1 MFLDPT
7 FVLLIPAIILAFWA
21 QSEVKRSFS
30 KYSRVNSTFGMTG
43 VRLARF
49 LLDNAG
55 LSDVEVEA
63 VRGKLT
69 DHYDPRR
76 RRVRLSEST
85 INSKSIAALGVV
97 AHEVGHA
104 IQDSRQYTP
113 LVLRNMFAPVAGF
126 GSSLSWIVFIVGL
139 LFFSPVMIRIG
150 IVLFLSVVLFALITL
165 PVEFN
170 ASRRAK
176 KQLAAMGMPS
186 GELAAVDK
194 VLRAASMT
202 YVASTAMAIFQLLRM
217 VLLAGAF
224 GNRN

>member
-7 FVLLIPAIILAFWA
+7 FILLIPAIILAFWA
-21 QSEVKRSFS
+21 QAQVNSNFS
-30 KYSRVNSTFGMTG
+30 KYSRVSSTFGMTG
-43 VRLARF
+43 AGLARF

-55 LSDVEVEA
+55 LRDVEIEA

-76 RRVRLSEST
+76 RKVRLSEST
-85 INSKSIAALGVV
+85 MNSKSIAALGVV

-104 IQDSRQYTP
+104 IQHSRQYTP
-113 LVLRNMFAPVAGF
+113 LVLRNMFAPVASF
-126 GSSLSWIVFIVGL
+126 GSSLSWIIFIVGL
-139 LFFSPVMIRIG
+139 LFFSPLMIRLG
-150 IVLFLSVVLFALITL
+150 ILLFLSVVLFALITL

-170 ASRRAK
+170 ASKRAK
-176 KQLAAMGMPS
+176 SQLAAMGMPA

-202 YVASTAMAIFQLLRM
+202 YIASTAMAIFQLLRM
-217 VLLAGAF
+217 VLLAGVF
-224 GNRN
+224 GRRD